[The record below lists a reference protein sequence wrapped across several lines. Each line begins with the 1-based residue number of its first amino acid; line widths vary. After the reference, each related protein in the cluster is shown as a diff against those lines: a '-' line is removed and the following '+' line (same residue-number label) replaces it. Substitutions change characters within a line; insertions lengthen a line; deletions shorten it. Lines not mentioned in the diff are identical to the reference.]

1 MILIFRIKGIA
12 LILDSSFKLRF
23 LSFVLKVLWT
33 IIPTKFMEFKQKK
46 KPFINIIM
54 QSAVHEGRKTY
65 KKSQWILK
73 IHVESVHDEKTF
85 PQYEIGNSD
94 NHNKK
99 WSIANF
105 VMMIL
110 IKSLDLWTD
119 PTNESIIFNNFAQTL
134 WSRLWKFESRAELKF
149 SCKICPVKLKTS

>member
-54 QSAVHEGRKTY
+54 QYMKEGRL
-65 KKSQWILK
+65 IR
-73 IHVESVHDEKTF
+73 
-85 PQYEIGNSD
+85 
-94 NHNKK
+94 NHNESLKYMLNLCMMKK
-99 WSIANF
+99 LFPNMKLA
-105 VMMIL
+105 IL
-110 IKSLDLWTD
+110 ITTTKNGQL
-119 PTNESIIFNNFAQTL
+119 PTL
-134 WSRLWKFESRAELKF
+134 
-149 SCKICPVKLKTS
+149 